1 MGAKYCNLHVC
12 VCLSARTSQ
21 KPHVQTSRDFLY
33 STRYLWSWLGPPV
46 TTVQHVMY
54 FRFLWMTSY
63 LCIMAQMQ
71 TQTTGELFTVFRQ
84 VAPRMKSAV
93 DNCLVASCCYQC
105 IDVVHGSLHLS
116 SLTCRV
122 FTHLYSARTGQSST
136 HGRCLRRCLTC

>member
-1 MGAKYCNLHVC
+1 MSAKYCNLYVC

-21 KPHVQTSRDFLY
+21 TPHVQTSRDFLY
-33 STRYLWSWLGPPV
+33 VVVARSSSDGRAICYVLPV
-46 TTVQHVMY
+46 
-54 FRFLWMTSY
+54 LWMTSY